1 MTRNQRSIDN
11 ERYAVLKTMLGDRR
25 SELQGKL
32 RSLRETLPAE
42 VLEVRDPEEQ
52 SVDDFVQDMDF
63 ALMQMKSETLAK
75 IDEALHRL
83 DNGSYGLCA
92 DCGTDIPEA
101 RLQALPFAD
110 RCRACQERTEVDHRE
125 AGHSQ
130 SSRAFLE
137 GVFARG
143 SAPR

>member
-1 MTRNQRSIDN
+1 LKRLLA
-11 ERYAVLKTMLGDRR
+11 ERRH
-25 SELQGKL
+25 ELQGKL

-52 SVDDFVQDMDF
+52 SVDDFVQDVDF

-83 DNGSYGLCA
+83 ESGHYGHCA
-92 DCGTDIPEA
+92 DCSAEIPEA

-110 RCRACQERTEVDHRE
+110 RCRACQERTETGHRE
-125 AGHSQ
+125 AEHSQ

-143 SAPR
+143 LATR